1 MLRTLVLAH
10 IAVGQTVPPDVLA
23 AAHRAMGLQR
33 AVKADAPGRIV
44 GGDFYSLSTDGTGDG
59 HERIPM
65 REVTA
70 KDAARANRA
79 EANAAKEAEKQLR
92 FDDEGFPARG
102 ESSKDYS
109 KRAGKPVSVGT
120 MLDEAVLWSMKV
132 RGTHDPV
139 YTRDVL
145 GMKGVKF
152 FTEWLDLMRLA
163 IVRGADPSRAR
174 SVVQDVVP
182 RVLAQP
188 EYHAWIDFHT
198 ESWRF
203 RQDSM
208 SYMRAYYLCAM
219 TELGLA
225 QSHPEIT
232 RDWRR
237 RIVAAL
243 PRVWEHLETR
253 GIDQKLNFLKLFR
266 ALELYDVGPALAS
279 ADTPLLGAAND
290 LLPTTTDLN
299 SFELAVFKTTLLWR
313 QVPIGWYMLSPERP
327 YDISHEI
334 FALTDDGRYP
344 FPFKPDQD
352 LIEAGPSFA
361 LVEQTGDDTVRF
373 YRYALDTVVKLLR
386 VFMHRDQLDIVCE
399 FVVNLGQLGVRVPR
413 SRRKRSDVHV
423 LYRTAIDYVR
433 SRRNHD
439 GSFGEMHD
447 VDMIR
452 MRKKNAL
459 YDTDVGGTLHTTYV
473 CLWALTQPIYDDDPA
488 ATSWAALHAPDAL
501 PAGVSDDGHPALDNG
516 EQRTPDA
523 HPPQQGSPS
532 TTDDAVGHEAPP
544 EL

>member
-1 MLRTLVLAH
+1 MLRAVLITVAG
-10 IAVGQTVPPDVLA
+10 GQTVPADVLA

-33 AVKADAPGRIV
+33 AVKEDAPGRVV

-79 EANAAKEAEKQLR
+79 EANAAKEAEKQLKY
-92 FDDEGFPARG
+92 DDEGFPARG
-102 ESSKDYS
+102 ETSKDYS
-109 KRAGKPVSVGT
+109 KRAGKPASVGK
-120 MLDEAVLWSMKV
+120 MLDEAVVWSMKV

-163 IVRGADPSRAR
+163 VVRGDDPSHAR

-182 RVLAQP
+182 AVLAQP

-198 ESWRF
+198 DSWRF

-219 TELGLA
+219 TELDLA
-225 QSHPEIT
+225 QSHPDVT

-243 PRVWEHLETR
+243 PRIWEHLETR

-266 ALELYDVGPALAS
+266 ALELYDVGPAIAS
-279 ADTPLLGAAND
+279 ADTPLLGAATKD

-313 QVPIGWYMLSPERP
+313 QVPVGWYMLSPERP

-361 LVEQTGDDTVRF
+361 LVEETGDDTVRF
-373 YRYALDTVVKLLR
+373 YRYALDTVTKLLR
-386 VFMHRDQLDIVCE
+386 VYMHRDQLDIVCE
-399 FVVNLGQLGVRVPR
+399 FVVNLGQLGIRIPR
-413 SRRKRSDVHV
+413 SRRKRSDIHV

-452 MRKKNAL
+452 LRKKNAI
-459 YDTDVGGTLHTTYV
+459 YDPDVGGTLHTTYV
-473 CLWALTQPIYDDDPA
+473 CLWALTQPIYDDDD
-488 ATSWAALHAPDAL
+488 ATSWAALLPPNPNTLLTGAAEDADPPTSL
-501 PAGVSDDGHPALDNG
+501 DTDGELT
-516 EQRTPDA
+516 TPDDDA
-523 HPPQQGSPS
+523 ARPPQS
-532 TTDDAVGHEAPP
+532 T